1 MSQKCVIGKEEII
14 LLKNLQ
20 AKVAALRKERG
31 FTQDP
36 ERVLLLLVEE
46 VGEVAQQLKRTWS
59 PNYDTFLKNAIAE
72 ELADVLFVLL
82 GLAELLEV
90 DLGTAMEKKTAQDAE
105 RKWKSRQNPIQS
117 KFTTRTP

>member
-1 MSQKCVIGKEEII
+1 MSQKFSIGKEEIAG
-14 LLKNLQ
+14 LRSLQ
-20 AKVAALRKERG
+20 KKVAELRIARG

-59 PNYDTFLKNAIAE
+59 PNYDSYTNEAIAE
-72 ELADVLFVLL
+72 ELADVQFVLL
-82 GLAELLEV
+82 GLAELLGV
-90 DLGTAMEKKTAQDAE
+90 DLGTSMKNKTAKDAE

-117 KFTTRTP
+117 KHDK